1 MSVNSNSRGSIERS
15 FLLLAVF
22 LYCPSDLVVSNCVHN
37 QSV

>member
-1 MSVNSNSRGSIERS
+1 
-15 FLLLAVF
+15 LLLAVF